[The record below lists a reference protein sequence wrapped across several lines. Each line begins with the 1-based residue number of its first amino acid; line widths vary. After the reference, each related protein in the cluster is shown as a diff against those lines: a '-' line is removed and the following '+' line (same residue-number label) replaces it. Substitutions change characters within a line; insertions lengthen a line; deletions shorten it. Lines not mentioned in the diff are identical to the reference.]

1 MCTIALC
8 QCTVRASQTRRRGPL
23 ACVQHGRGSMC
34 CSAAECIYPA
44 KNRGHRRAD
53 KTSEA
58 NRKAMR
64 EICST
69 RYLFESRISVSLS
82 KKTEPAQM
90 PMKAPMTK
98 VTVRPKD
105 RSSCVRIDL
114 ARNHLATAMLHLHL
128 PLQHLR
134 QRRESASKT
143 PKYQVRQ
150 IQLREIRE
158 QLRERLSGRFSG
170 GFRERLSGRFS
181 TSRERVH
188 SHAAAAG
195 SAPPPASRCTR
206 DSESTSRGKN
216 TDKSKIGTSSEFW

>member
-8 QCTVRASQTRRRGPL
+8 QCTVRASQTRRRGHL

-90 PMKAPMTK
+90 PMKAPMAK

-114 ARNHLATAMLHLHL
+114 ARNHLATAML
-128 PLQHLR
+128 QRQVQRLR
-134 QRRESASKT
+134 QRRAVRETQRARQGAKT
-143 PKYQVRQ
+143 QINPKLEARRMVIGSQAYGKPV
-150 IQLREIRE
+150 LP
-158 QLRERLSGRFSG
+158 GRFPIFT
-170 GFRERLSGRFS
+170 GFTNFQSL
-181 TSRERVH
+181 
-188 SHAAAAG
+188 
-195 SAPPPASRCTR
+195 
-206 DSESTSRGKN
+206 
-216 TDKSKIGTSSEFW
+216 